1 MFAIWLGAH
10 FIGGERED
18 EGVVDNRREARRIC
32 GGVRNRV
39 RGI

>member
-1 MFAIWLGAH
+1 LVIIGAY

-18 EGVVDNRREARRIC
+18 EGIVGNGREARRIC
-32 GGVRNRV
+32 GGVRNGV